1 MSMKP
6 SVKDA
11 YEFLEIMN
19 DFTDP
24 REVIRE
30 AISNSYD
37 AEAKKLEIEIIRFQ
51 ESGNPELKIIIKDD
65 GEGMIGEPQNSDEKK
80 IPNIMAFF
88 SLGDS
93 TRRSYD
99 PTTWEKKSAGIGTKG
114 HGAKIFYKSKV
125 VEVET
130 YRSNNKTTALV
141 REPLKHFYKGELP
154 EIDIKTTTC
163 NPPD

>member
-80 IPNIMAFF
+80 IPTVSSLFRKFF
-88 SLGDS
+88 QRLYSQWFSWFLIKLP
-93 TRRSYD
+93 SYQVSI
-99 PTTWEKKSAGIGTKG
+99 P
-114 HGAKIFYKSKV
+114 
-125 VEVET
+125 
-130 YRSNNKTTALV
+130 
-141 REPLKHFYKGELP
+141 
-154 EIDIKTTTC
+154 
-163 NPPD
+163 